1 MNCTKRCCLVDDMRE
16 ELLKMLDIEFP
27 NKKEYKISY
36 VSTNKEQINIHI
48 ECESLKATTLKKI
61 EDLHYKVEN
70 TSVQPYMGISLAVVP
85 NEIWFKWVEN
95 HYGKLTKEDKNVK
108 SQDVTIPQKE
118 ILACVSNIELL
129 LSMR

>member
-85 NEIWFKWVEN
+85 NEIWFK
-95 HYGKLTKEDKNVK
+95 
-108 SQDVTIPQKE
+108 
-118 ILACVSNIELL
+118 
-129 LSMR
+129 

>member
-1 MNCTKRCCLVDDMRE
+1 MNCTKRCCLVDDMHE
-16 ELLKMLDIEFP
+16 ELIKMLDIEFP

-85 NEIWFKWVEN
+85 NEIWFKNE
-95 HYGKLTKEDKNVK
+95 
-108 SQDVTIPQKE
+108 S
-118 ILACVSNIELL
+118 
-129 LSMR
+129 